1 MAQIVDITLTTKG
14 TDTANFT
21 VTPLDTSGGAI
32 SSSGWPKTSQ
42 SFTQGVASRYSDV
55 PDTAYQL
62 KIQSVGTCTSFLTM
76 RFRS

>member
-1 MAQIVDITLTTKG
+1 MAQIVDITLSTKG
-14 TDTANFT
+14 ADTGNFT
-21 VTPLDTSGGAI
+21 VTPLDTSGGVITSA
-32 SSSGWPKTSQ
+32 GWPKTAQ

-62 KIQSVGTCTSFLTM
+62 KVESTGTCTSFLTM